1 MSSSIIQRIG
11 DLPGICF
18 VLRKAASFLV
28 AVTKSGHFFIIPVT
42 KSGHFPKIPF
52 LFALKF
58 DKISPK
64 HYLCAVFERVGAFYE
79 RFR

>member
-28 AVTKSGHFFIIPVT
+28 AVTKSGHFFQKYPSVC
-42 KSGHFPKIPF
+42 
-52 LFALKF
+52 LE
-58 DKISPK
+58 KISFS
-64 HYLCAVFERVGAFYE
+64 LDFEVFATNLK
-79 RFR
+79 